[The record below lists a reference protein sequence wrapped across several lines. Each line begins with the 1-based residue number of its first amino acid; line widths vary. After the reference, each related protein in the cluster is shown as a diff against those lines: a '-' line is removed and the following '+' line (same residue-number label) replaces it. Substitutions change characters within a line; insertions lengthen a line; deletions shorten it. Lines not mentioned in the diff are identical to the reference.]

1 MTIDRRSL
9 IAGVAALPGAALVVP
24 AGAQTAVAPGTAGQG
39 LDAAQFGVR
48 AGADADQSR
57 ALQKAIDQAAARH
70 APLWLAPGL
79 YKASGLTL
87 PPGAQLSGIRGQ
99 TRFVLGQGAAL
110 FSASRADGVT
120 LTGLVLDGGN
130 IQAPGD
136 RRLVYL
142 ANGKSVLVGDCEF
155 HKAAGMALML
165 EGCSGQVT
173 GNLIDG
179 AAVTALFTLD
189 ARGLVISGNTI
200 RNSGNGGIRVW
211 QSEKRDDGTIVA
223 DNRIDD
229 TAAGA
234 GGSGQ
239 NGNAINVYRAG
250 KVIVRGNQIRNAAFS
265 AVRGN
270 ASSGIQIVG
279 NSCTAIGEVALY
291 SEFDFEGAAITGNT
305 VDGAGIGVSVTNFK
319 EGGRLGTV
327 QGNIL
332 RNITT
337 PRPMSDPGEGY
348 GIGIG
353 VEADTAVT
361 GNVIENAAKIG
372 IAAGTGPYLRDVTV
386 TGNVVRNVPLGI
398 AVSVAKG
405 AGAAV
410 VSHNLITGAR
420 RGAVVGMEWDKIVT
434 ADLVLVAPGAY
445 PQITVSGNQVR

>member
-1 MTIDRRSL
+1 
-9 IAGVAALPGAALVVP
+9 V
-24 AGAQTAVAPGTAGQG
+24 
-39 LDAAQFGVR
+39 
-48 AGADADQSR
+48 
-57 ALQKAIDQAAARH
+57 
-70 APLWLAPGL
+70 
-79 YKASGLTL
+79 SGN
-87 PPGAQLSGIRGQ
+87 
-99 TRFVLGQGAAL
+99 V
-110 FSASRADGVT
+110 
-120 LTGLVLDGGN
+120 
-130 IQAPGD
+130 
-136 RRLVYL
+136 
-142 ANGKSVLVGDCEF
+142 
-155 HKAAGMALML
+155 
-165 EGCSGQVT
+165 
-173 GNLIDG
+173 IDG
-179 AAVTALFTLD
+179 AAVTALFTLNG
-189 ARGLVISGNTI
+189 RGLVISGNTI
-200 RNSGNGGIRVW
+200 RNSGNGGIMVW
-211 QSEKRDDGTIVA
+211 QSQKRDDGTIVS

-229 TAAGA
+229 TAAA
-234 GGSGQ
+234 SGGSGQ

-250 KVIVRGNQIRNAAFS
+250 KVIVRGNQIRNTAFS

-279 NSCTAIGEVALY
+279 NSCTGIGEVALY

-337 PRPMSDPGEGY
+337 ARPMSDPGEGY

-410 VSHNLITGAR
+410 VAHNVITGAR
-420 RGAVVGMEWDKIVT
+420 RGAVVGMEWDKMVT

-445 PQITVSGNQVR
+445 PQVTVSGNQVR